1 MHEFLISAAAFI
13 VLVGVMVVIH
23 EFGHFL
29 VAKICRVRVE
39 AFSFGFGP
47 RLFGFKYG
55 DTDYKVCLLPLGG
68 FVKMTGESP
77 EQNLE
82 APGKPVAQRILE
94 GGTAAE
100 TGTADLQMA
109 EDPGA
114 FTSHPRWQRMLIG
127 LAGPTANFALTLALM
142 LFYYTFFNEVPAVT
156 VKTTTV
162 EWVTPDSLAAQ
173 AGLETGD
180 IITRFDGENNPDWD
194 MVYEHTRLNANQ
206 SVPLTVQRGAE
217 MLNLHIQ
224 IPAGAKSDNF
234 DFSDVGISPE
244 FLPGPISVAEV
255 QAGMPAAQAGLQ
267 AGDLIE
273 SVDGHAFHYTNSL
286 LAYMQWD
293 QGKPMTL
300 VVLRN
305 GATLQIK
312 AAPTKL
318 DTAYKLGFAP
328 TPVPIK
334 DEPQSLPAAWT
345 KSLAFFKN
353 NAMLVGEVLQR
364 LFTHKLSVSQLMG
377 PVGIAKAAGEAAEMN
392 GWLPKFDLAGEISLQ
407 LGILNLL
414 PFPILDGG
422 MILLLLIESVLRHDI
437 SLVIK
442 ERIYQAAFVVLTAFF
457 VFVLFN
463 DVSKLGLFTHFK
475 P

>member
-1 MHEFLISAAAFI
+1 MHAFLISAAAFI

-23 EFGHFL
+23 EFGHFI
-29 VAKICRVRVE
+29 VAKLCGVRVE

-68 FVKMTGESP
+68 FVKMTGEAP

-82 APGKPVAQRILE
+82 APGSPVQDV
-94 GGTAAE
+94 
-100 TGTADLQMA
+100 AD
-109 EDPGA
+109 DPGA

-127 LAGPTANFALTLALM
+127 LAGPTANFVLTLALM
-142 LFYYTFFNEVPAVT
+142 LFYYAFINEVPAVT
-156 VKTTTV
+156 VKTTTI
-162 EWVTPDSLAAQ
+162 EWVTPGSLAAD
-173 AGLETGD
+173 AGLQNGD
-180 IITRFDGENNPDWD
+180 TITRFDGVNNPDWD
-194 MVYEHTRLNANQ
+194 MVYERTRLNANQ

-217 MLNLHIQ
+217 SLNLHLQ
-224 IPAGAKSDNF
+224 IPASAKSDSF
-234 DFSDVGISPE
+234 DLSDDGISPE

-267 AGDLIE
+267 SGDLIE
-273 SVDGHAFHYTNSL
+273 SVDGHAFHYTTSL
-286 LAYMQWD
+286 LAYMQWN

-300 VVLRN
+300 TVQRK
-305 GATLQIK
+305 GATVEIK
-312 AAPTKL
+312 ATPTKL
-318 DTAYKLGFAP
+318 DTSYKLGFAP
-328 TPVPIK
+328 TPIPIR
-334 DEPQSLPAAWT
+334 DEPLSISSAWV
-345 KSLAFFKN
+345 KSEAFFSN
-353 NAMLVGEVLQR
+353 NASLVGEVLAR

-392 GWLPKFDLAGEISLQ
+392 GWLPKFDLAGEISMQ

-422 MILLLLIESVLRHDI
+422 MILLLIIESFLRHDI
-437 SLVIK
+437 SLAIK

-475 P
+475 Q